1 MNLSFRW
8 YGANDPVSLDKIRQ
22 IPVVKGIVSAIYDL
36 PPGEPWPFDKI
47 QALKKEVEGKGFSLV
62 AIESIPVAEE
72 IKLGSPSRDRY
83 INAFCESVRS
93 VGESGVPVV
102 CYNFMPVFDWMRTNL
117 SFKLEDGSYALS
129 YDDDEL
135 ARVDLS
141 SGAQGL
147 PGWGAAYSASE
158 LRYLLDAYREINEE
172 DLWTNLKYFL
182 ERVVPVAEE
191 VGVKMAIHPDDPPWS
206 IFGLPRIIRDEAA
219 LERLVKLVD
228 SLSNGIALCSGSLGV
243 DPKNDIPAM
252 VRRFGALGRIHFAH
266 VRNVKI
272 MGEKRFCETAHP
284 SSAGSLDIYEIIKA
298 YHDVG
303 FSGPLRPDHGRM
315 IWGEEGK
322 PGYGLYDRA
331 LGAMYIA
338 GLWEAIEKG
347 TTFRP

>member
-1 MNLSFRW
+1 
-8 YGANDPVSLDKIRQ
+8 
-22 IPVVKGIVSAIYDL
+22 
-36 PPGEPWPFDKI
+36 
-47 QALKKEVEGKGFSLV
+47 
-62 AIESIPVAEE
+62 
-72 IKLGSPSRDRY
+72 
-83 INAFCESVRS
+83 
-93 VGESGVPVV
+93 
-102 CYNFMPVFDWMRTNL
+102 
-117 SFKLEDGSYALS
+117 
-129 YDDDEL
+129 
-135 ARVDLS
+135 
-141 SGAQGL
+141 
-147 PGWGAAYSASE
+147 
-158 LRYLLDAYREINEE
+158 
-172 DLWTNLKYFL
+172 
-182 ERVVPVAEE
+182 
-191 VGVKMAIHPDDPPWS
+191 MAIHPDDPPWS

-228 SLSNGIALCSGSLGV
+228 SPSNGIALCSGSLGV

-252 VRRFGALGRIHFAH
+252 VRRFGALSRIHFAH